1 MRPLRPITSILVDAS
16 SALVGSADHD
26 AGSKRSLLRER
37 GEGLAEV
44 RPIELFFDLVYVL
57 AITQLTRQLVG
68 DLTLRGAG
76 ETLLLLPAAC

>member
-1 MRPLRPITSILVDAS
+1 LVDAS

-44 RPIELFFDLVYVL
+44 RPIELYFDLVYGL
-57 AITQLTRQLVG
+57 AIMQLTRQLVG